1 MITIIR
7 IMLAVVGLGNMGL
20 ALARR
25 LHMRGREVVGVDVS
39 EDRRTVWSILSSRP
53 AIATVEELDWPKLNR
68 LLLVVRTADQV
79 FDTLPRIRS
88 SAEAASLNEL
98 PVHVVT
104 TLTPDHARQ
113 LPTHASSALRILEN
127 PLTGGEAPALM
138 GAQTSMLA
146 GDHRPADVE
155 FLLDGLM
162 EEVVTFDAYG
172 EPALAKLLNNLACA
186 YNAAVFATI
195 LGLAHEHGLD
205 PKRLRRV
212 VVRGSGASYSARA
225 ITEIIGDLLAK
236 DVGLA
241 ESAVGGA
248 PAVTPAGIESQ
259 LAAARALLAQD

>member
-1 MITIIR
+1 
-7 IMLAVVGLGNMGL
+7 MLAVVGLGNMGL

-25 LHMRGREVVGVDVS
+25 LKMRGREVIGVDIAD
-39 EDRRTVWSILSSRP
+39 DRREIWRLLAAGV
-53 AIATVEELDWPKLNR
+53 AIARLDDLDWQRVQRVLV
-68 LLLVVRTADQV
+68 VVRTAEQL
-79 FDTLPRIRS
+79 FAALPEIRAG
-88 SAEAASLNEL
+88 AEAAGLREL

-104 TLTPDHARQ
+104 TLTPAEARR
-113 LPTHASSALRILEN
+113 LPEFKSPAVRLLEN

-146 GDHRPADVE
+146 GEHRPADVE

-186 YNAAVFATI
+186 YNAAVFATVVQ
-195 LGLAHEHGLD
+195 LAHDHGLD
-205 PKRLRRV
+205 ATRFKRV

-236 DVGLA
+236 DVRLA
-241 ESAVGGA
+241 EQAVGPA
-248 PAVTPAGIESQ
+248 PAVAPAGIEAQ
-259 LAAARALLAQD
+259 LAAARALLARD